1 MWDEKGRRREKAR
14 GRECKR
20 EEEREEGKEER
31 GRGEAGYSKDS
42 KKGLDSLIPGSL
54 HAQTTESWVGPG
66 NKARAFI
73 KQLMAPIR

>member
-1 MWDEKGRRREKAR
+1 MWDEKGWRREKARGRRREKAR

-42 KKGLDSLIPGSL
+42 KKGLDSLIPRLSPCANDGKL
-54 HAQTTESWVGPG
+54 GGAWEQG
-66 NKARAFI
+66 
-73 KQLMAPIR
+73 